1 MEVKPRSKSWRRE
14 VTFGCRC
21 CCYSRVSRWVGE
33 HLQEKA
39 PAHMTDPSQ
48 TFGRKTL
55 GIKVDQVKW
64 KVVNVKQRT
73 AASCWK
79 EQLKARMG

>member
-1 MEVKPRSKSWRRE
+1 M
-14 VTFGCRC
+14 
-21 CCYSRVSRWVGE
+21 GE

-55 GIKVDQVKW
+55 GIKIDQVKW
-64 KVVNVKQRT
+64 KVVNVKERT